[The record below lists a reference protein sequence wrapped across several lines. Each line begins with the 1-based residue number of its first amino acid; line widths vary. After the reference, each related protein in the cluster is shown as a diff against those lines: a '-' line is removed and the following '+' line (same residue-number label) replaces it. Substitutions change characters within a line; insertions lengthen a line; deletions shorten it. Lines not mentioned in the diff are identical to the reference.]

1 MIFSHLS
8 YGDLIIYM
16 DHVTL
21 IIDPGHMAALLKKEK
36 KKKKGDTYSTSLSLS
51 LSLSLV
57 VGVLGCAILG
67 FCYNYSQILT

>member
-36 KKKKGDTYSTSLSLS
+36 KKKGDTYSTSLSLS
-51 LSLSLV
+51 LSLSW
-57 VGVLGCAILG
+57 
-67 FCYNYSQILT
+67 

>member
-21 IIDPGHMAALLKKEK
+21 IIDPSNMAALLKKEK
-36 KKKKGDTYSTSLSLS
+36 KTKVTHIAPLSLSLS
-51 LSLSLV
+51 LSLSHI
-57 VGVLGCAILG
+57 VGILGYAILG
-67 FCYNYSQILT
+67 ILL

>member
-36 KKKKGDTYSTSLSLS
+36 KKKGDTYSTSLSLS
-51 LSLSLV
+51 LSH
-57 VGVLGCAILG
+57 GRGIGMCDIGIL
-67 FCYNYSQILT
+67 L

>member
-36 KKKKGDTYSTSLSLS
+36 KKKKGDTYSTSLSLM
-51 LSLSLV
+51 

-67 FCYNYSQILT
+67 FYYNYSQILT

>member
-21 IIDPGHMAALLKKEK
+21 IIDPGNMAALLKKEK
-36 KKKKGDTYSTSLSLS
+36 KKKEKMTHIAPLSLS
-51 LSLSLV
+51 LSLSH
-57 VGVLGCAILG
+57 GRGIGMCDIGIL
-67 FCYNYSQILT
+67 L

>member
-21 IIDPGHMAALLKKEK
+21 IIDPGHMAALLKKK
-36 KKKKGDTYSTSLSLS
+36 KKKKNYDLSQNLTIIINYNKIPISHIPMSLP
-51 LSLSLV
+51 
-57 VGVLGCAILG
+57 
-67 FCYNYSQILT
+67 

>member
-21 IIDPGHMAALLKKEK
+21 IIDPGHMAALLKNK
-36 KKKKGDTYSTSLSLS
+36 KKKKRWH
-51 LSLSLV
+51 
-57 VGVLGCAILG
+57 I
-67 FCYNYSQILT
+67 

>member
-36 KKKKGDTYSTSLSLS
+36 KKKGDTYSTSLSLS
-51 LSLSLV
+51 LSLSR
-57 VGVLGCAILG
+57 GRGIGMCDIGIL
-67 FCYNYSQILT
+67 L

>member
-21 IIDPGHMAALLKKEK
+21 IIVPGHMAALLKKEK
-36 KKKKGDTYSTSLSLS
+36 KKKKGDTCSTSLSLS
-51 LSLSLV
+51 LSLSH
-57 VGVLGCAILG
+57 GRGIGMCDIGIL
-67 FCYNYSQILT
+67 L

>member
-21 IIDPGHMAALLKKEK
+21 IIDPGHMAALLKKK
-36 KKKKGDTYSTSLSLS
+36 KKKKKVTHIAPLSLSLS
-51 LSLSLV
+51 LSLSW
-57 VGVLGCAILG
+57 
-67 FCYNYSQILT
+67 